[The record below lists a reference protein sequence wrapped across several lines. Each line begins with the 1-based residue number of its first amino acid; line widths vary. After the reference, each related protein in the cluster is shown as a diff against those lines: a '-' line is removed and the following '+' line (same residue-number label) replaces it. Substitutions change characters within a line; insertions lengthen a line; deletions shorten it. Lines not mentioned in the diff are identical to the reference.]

1 VDRKIV
7 ELLVAGKSVREIRE
21 QLRIGSGRFAKVK
34 ALAEAHGYL
43 SGAPI
48 PPFPALIF
56 ADRED
61 KRTARGSENDTELQ

>member
-7 ELLVAGKSVREIRE
+7 ALLVTGKSVREIRE

-34 ALAEAHGYL
+34 SLAEAHGYL
-43 SGAPI
+43 RGVPI
-48 PPFPALIF
+48 PPFPALLF

-61 KRTARGSENDTELQ
+61 KRTVRGSDDDAEL